1 MSDERMRAAH
11 DRCNAARAALQK
23 NFTGRLWLKYRW
35 RVLRSGKTREYD
47 AAMLASFRELAR

>member
-11 DRCNAARAALQK
+11 ERCNQARAALLSSVL
-23 NFTGRLWLKYRW
+23 GRLWYRRRW
-35 RVLRSGKTREYD
+35 RVLRSGKTREYE